1 MAKER
6 HVVAEVPADRLLST
20 DEVGKVLGGTDR
32 YFVNRL
38 INAGMLL
45 ALYVGRSKRVPTS
58 VLNRFIAEHVGRD
71 IVKELEAA
79 EAVEA
84 SRKAARAAGAVVCGE
99 VLSMWVWHGRV
110 MDRVIVAVGLALCAL
125 VYMGGTYAEE
135 SGQRLVETT
144 YTVQTGDT
152 LWSVSEA
159 YLKKNTGGRRY
170 ILEFEEGIK
179 ELNPWLLEREGWT
192 LYPGDK
198 LRVNY
203 WVKEELRDDG

>member
-1 MAKER
+1 
-6 HVVAEVPADRLLST
+6 
-20 DEVGKVLGGTDR
+20 
-32 YFVNRL
+32 
-38 INAGMLL
+38 
-45 ALYVGRSKRVPTS
+45 
-58 VLNRFIAEHVGRD
+58 
-71 IVKELEAA
+71 
-79 EAVEA
+79 
-84 SRKAARAAGAVVCGE
+84 
-99 VLSMWVWHGRV
+99 MWVWHGRV